1 MLIAICL
8 LWSLIETQL
17 YRVKRVEIKSKKI
30 NSNIKIVFISDIH
43 YGDYYMVSRLRR
55 IIASINKLTPDIIII
70 GGDYLYNGKKSK
82 FNKKLLEELF
92 SQLSYLKSKNGIFTV
107 IGNHEYN
114 LGMNL
119 DLMLENINASKITL
133 LKNSTYEL
141 SIGNEKVLIHGVD
154 DLQEGHIDVQAL
166 HMDKECLNILISH
179 NPDFF
184 ESCDLDFD
192 IGLSGHT
199 HGGQVNLFGIFAPIT
214 ESKYGQKYIKTI
226 NVMGD
231 SPIITTKGLG
241 CSTLPIRFFALPEII
256 ELKVIG
262 T

>member
-154 DLQEGHIDVQAL
+154 DLQEGHIDIQEL
-166 HMDKECLNILISH
+166 QIDKECLNILISH

-184 ESCDLDFD
+184 ENCDLDFD

-214 ESKYGQKYIKTI
+214 ESKYGQKYVKTI

-231 SPIITTKGLG
+231 SQIITTKGLG